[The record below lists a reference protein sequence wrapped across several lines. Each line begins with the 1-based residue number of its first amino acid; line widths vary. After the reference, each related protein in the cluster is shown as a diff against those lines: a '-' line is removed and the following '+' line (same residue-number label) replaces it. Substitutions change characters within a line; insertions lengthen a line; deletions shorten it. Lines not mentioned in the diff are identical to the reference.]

1 MQSLLPVATA
11 VSKNITTHK
20 AQHSSAS
27 ILLCKLL
34 FSSRIKG
41 CSVSLLCGS
50 ELSACHR
57 RAHPRDTTVTGTSLA
72 FIFRSNSF
80 FFLDRNIRVSR
91 ASHQPQPWWTHQAGL
106 GSVPLEVC
114 RLPTRPCNPPTSQDK
129 GQTQYLAAVVSWM

>member
-20 AQHSSAS
+20 AHNSSAS

-34 FSSRIKG
+34 FSSEIKG
-41 CSVSLLCGS
+41 CSISLLCIS

-80 FFLDRNIRVSR
+80 FLDRNIRVPG
-91 ASHQPQPWWTHQAGL
+91 ASHQPQPWKHQAGL
-106 GSVPLEVC
+106 GSVPLEAC
-114 RLPTRPCNPPTSQDK
+114 CLPTLPCNPPTSQDK
-129 GQTQYLAAVVSWM
+129 GQTQYLAAVKSWM